1 MAAKK
6 GVAKV
11 IDGEI
16 KNGPRALLEEL
27 FEDYYKNRH
36 RLYVMNLIRGVFFGF
51 GTVVGGTIVVA
62 LVLWALSFFHYI
74 PFLNDIVKTA
84 EQSLQQR
91 HR

>member
-6 GVAKV
+6 AVTKA
-11 IDGEI
+11 IDAEV
-16 KNGPRALLEEL
+16 KNAPRAMLEEL

-36 RLYVMNLIRGVFFGF
+36 RLYIMNLIRGVFFGF

-74 PFLNDIVKTA
+74 PFLNDILKAA
-84 EQSLQQR
+84 EHSLQQGR
-91 HR
+91 R